1 MAWDLLDGV
10 NCSWGC
16 WRAIPCQ
23 KRLGLPLI
31 SPHHLW
37 QRLPKEGIFPVW
49 IRTCAAMPSWSSHLS
64 LPPLL
69 LFPPHLGRNLQKKK
83 SHGQFSLFSFL
94 FLTFSSILMG
104 SVGLLTFSGSMG
116 ASLSPSSFFFLASST
131 TTSSLKMK
139 LKSTGLSSVLGK
151 GEGRYREISVSYRA
165 YDCWEVWIVRMGQLV
180 AKHLYKVTAPVQFS
194 IRQSLQPFL
203 CSCPSTASDSW
214 LLVSCSC
221 WTPVLPVSASE
232 ELLFLLLLLFFFFF
246 FSGVGCRETGA
257 SEAEH
262 SEWRWVEEFFSDP
275 LPPLLRDVV
284 FDFLPGVFSS
294 LVSVDLTSFLFL
306 SFPCLLL
313 LLFFFG
319 RRFGVALNLR

>member
-1 MAWDLLDGV
+1 
-10 NCSWGC
+10 
-16 WRAIPCQ
+16 
-23 KRLGLPLI
+23 
-31 SPHHLW
+31 
-37 QRLPKEGIFPVW
+37 
-49 IRTCAAMPSWSSHLS
+49 
-64 LPPLL
+64 
-69 LFPPHLGRNLQKKK
+69 
-83 SHGQFSLFSFL
+83 
-94 FLTFSSILMG
+94 MG

-151 GEGRYREISVSYRA
+151 EEGRFREISVSYKDYWEA
-165 YDCWEVWIVRMGQLV
+165 YILRMGELV
-180 AKHLYKVTAPVQFS
+180 ANHLYKVTAPVQFS

-214 LLVSCSC
+214 LLVSNCC
-221 WTPVLPVSASE
+221 WIPALPVSVSD

-246 FSGVGCRETGA
+246 LSGVGCRETGA

-284 FDFLPGVFSS
+284 FDFLPDELSL
-294 LVSVDLTSFLFL
+294 LVSLDSSVERMSFPFL

-313 LLFFFG
+313 LVFFFG